1 MLSWRA
7 AARERPGSRV
17 CKPFG
22 RCDTWAPA
30 YLRPSLPSPAPTRAQ
45 TMRQLRLRPCLP
57 RLSRKPVSDK
67 VSGLLTATTAA
78 ELPLE
83 PLPRYRRSLTSSP
96 PSLPFRLSPARAACV
111 VGGPATAGTGAVA
124 PPPRRF
130 RRRALFRFPRD
141 VRLLPWS
148 SLSRLALGPSPG
160 ASFQTREVLQKLI

>member
-30 YLRPSLPSPAPTRAQ
+30 YLRPSLPSPAPTQAQ

-57 RLSRKPVSDK
+57 QLSRKPVSDR

-111 VGGPATAGTGAVA
+111 VGGPATARHWGRGSASPPLPATCALPLPPGRQAVA
-124 PPPRRF
+124 LVFAVSARSTSLARRLVPN
-130 RRRALFRFPRD
+130 A
-141 VRLLPWS
+141 
-148 SLSRLALGPSPG
+148 
-160 ASFQTREVLQKLI
+160 